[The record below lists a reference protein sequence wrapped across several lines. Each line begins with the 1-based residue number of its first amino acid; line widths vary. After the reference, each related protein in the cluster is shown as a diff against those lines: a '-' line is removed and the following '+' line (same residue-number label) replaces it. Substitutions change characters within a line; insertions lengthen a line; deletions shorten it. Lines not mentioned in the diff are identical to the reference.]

1 MLFNKGNYE
10 EDTKEFIEITAE
22 EFEEKLAA
30 GEKTIVYLGKA
41 VCPYCR
47 KFVPKLDK
55 VRKEKNLTIHYLD
68 SLNTPTDPAIQSL
81 RDKNGRPYRACACD
95 DRWSGPIYESEC
107 RQQPFGRRDYGNSG

>member
-30 GEKTIVYLGKA
+30 GEKTIIYLGKA

-47 KFVPKLDK
+47 KF
-55 VRKEKNLTIHYLD
+55 EI
-68 SLNTPTDPAIQSL
+68 
-81 RDKNGRPYRACACD
+81 GRAHV
-95 DRWSGPIYESEC
+95 
-107 RQQPFGRRDYGNSG
+107 